1 MIFHNDAL
9 CTRALKAWNT
19 EEVVHGNRQVMQ
31 WGLLFHQDV
40 GTIFQ
45 EIKSY
50 ALERDVVG
58 VPIQIAA
65 T

>member
-9 CTRALKAWNT
+9 CTRALKAWNA
-19 EEVVHGNRQVMQ
+19 EEVIHGDGQVMQ
-31 WGLLFHQDV
+31 QGPLFHQDV

-50 ALERDVVG
+50 TLERDVVG
-58 VPIQIAA
+58 VPV
-65 T
+65 